1 MYTSTR
7 NEWEE
12 EGKIALI
19 KETYTRTRN
28 FVLML
33 TYTPHR
39 RITKTR
45 TNTLATHTHSYTT
58 NIEGVGY
65 TESQGDIVNV

>member
-1 MYTSTR
+1 MYTNTR

-28 FVLML
+28 FVPML

-45 TNTLATHTHSYTT
+45 TNTLATHTHTFIHHEHRGSRVH
-58 NIEGVGY
+58 G
-65 TESQGDIVNV
+65 ESG